1 MADNIET
8 PQPAEN
14 SDRNNQTGQNVNAEQ
29 PVSTEQLETS
39 KDARNMAMLCHLLGM
54 VGFFAPLVIWLNEK
68 DKHKFVDEHGRAAMN
83 YQISIIIYYLASW
96 ILCLILIGIPMLI
109 ALVIMHVVFVIIAAV
124 KASNGKPWQYPIAIR
139 FIK

>member
-83 YQISIIIYYLASW
+83 YQISIIIYYLASC